1 MCPGRILQRIR
12 ADAEPASTRV
22 IVATAYLRLA
32 EGLHNEAD
40 WILSKPVSF
49 SQMQR
54 VNHPANEAWSAQSQ
68 TRREGK

>member
-1 MCPGRILQRIR
+1 M
-12 ADAEPASTRV
+12 